1 MMEIALVRG
10 ADALTLNGSGAS
22 ARFLDA
28 SMRALEVSLAGDAA
42 GTTGRLGA
50 ISRMLDEAARAFT
63 WPGEERGYVQV
74 TLPDGQRWRSP
85 YHGGQV
91 EMTRSVA
98 GRGLKTP
105 VVYLS
110 LEREDWWE
118 TAEPVYAALKNR
130 HGQSLGAGGVTV
142 YNHKDAGHDNYV
154 DVEYMEGD
162 LPAPVVLRIT
172 GAGMGGVEAFCG
184 MGSFL
189 VLEDFQVR
197 YEGESGNS
205 GAGVTETLLADAA
218 CAGGSFAALSWSG
231 TVEVM
236 ARRWSVSQAEAGAL
250 AGRVF
255 RPLLRLQEPV
265 AAGESLWLRWQ
276 VGFNNLGV
284 IEVIWQG
291 EEVLALA
298 GRQMVVFPAMQLPPW
313 PTPAGSAESLELCL
327 LAQASM
333 GGGHALGI
341 DQVLLLPADSFLRL
355 IPMVSGYPQ
364 FDIEYATGDG
374 LFKNGGRACPSHE
387 AEGPGLWLVPGRVQR
402 LVFAFRQGNA
412 WNINH
417 APLVNLLVR
426 PRRRVL

>member
-1 MMEIALVRG
+1 MMEITLIRG
-10 ADALTLNGSGAS
+10 ADALALNGSGAS
-22 ARFLDA
+22 TRFVDA
-28 SMRALEVSLAGDAA
+28 SMRTVEISLAGDVLGVAGRVEAA
-42 GTTGRLGA
+42 
-50 ISRMLDEAARAFT
+50 SRMLEEAARAFA
-63 WPGEERGYVQV
+63 WPGEEQGYVQV

-91 EMTRSVA
+91 VMTRSAA

-105 VVYLS
+105 VAHLN

-118 TAEPVYAALKNR
+118 TAEPVYAALRNR
-130 HGQSLGAGGVTV
+130 HGESVGAGGVIV
-142 YNHKDAGHDNYV
+142 YNHKDALHDNYV
-154 DVEYMEGD
+154 DVEYVEGD
-162 LPAPVVLRIT
+162 LPAPAVLKLS
-172 GAGMGGVEAFCG
+172 GAGMGGVEVCCG

-189 VLEDFQVR
+189 VVGDFQVR

-205 GAGVTETLLADAA
+205 GAGVAATLLADAA

-231 TVEVM
+231 AAEVM
-236 ARRWSVSQAEAGAL
+236 LRRWSVSQVEAGAL
-250 AGRVF
+250 AGRVY

-265 AAGESLWLRWQ
+265 AAGEFLWLRWQ

-284 IEVIWQG
+284 IEVIWEG
-291 EEVLALA
+291 EAVLAPT
-298 GRQMVVFPAMQLPPW
+298 GRQMVMFPAMQIPPW
-313 PTPAGSAESLELCL
+313 PAPAGNAEGLELCL
-327 LAQASM
+327 LVQAQTNE
-333 GGGHALGI
+333 GHILKI

-355 IPMVSGYPQ
+355 IPVLSGYPQ
-364 FDIEYATGDG
+364 FDIEYASGDG

-402 LVFAFRQGNA
+402 LVFAFRQGND

>member
-1 MMEIALVRG
+1 MEIALVRG
-10 ADALTLNGSGAS
+10 ADVLTLNGSGAS
-22 ARFLDA
+22 ARFVDA
-28 SMRALEVSLAGDAA
+28 PMRTVEVSLAGDAPGAA
-42 GTTGRLGA
+42 GRVGA
-50 ISRMLDEAARAFT
+50 LSRMLDEAARAFA
-63 WPGEERGYVQV
+63 WPGEDRGYVQV

-85 YHGGQV
+85 YHGGKI
-91 EMTRSVA
+91 EMTRSAA

-105 VVYLS
+105 VAYLS

-118 TAEPVYAALKNR
+118 TAELFYATLKNR
-130 HGQSLGAGGVTV
+130 HGESTGAGGVTV
-142 YNHKDAGHDNYV
+142 YNHKDAGHDNFV
-154 DVEYMEGD
+154 DVEYGEGD
-162 LPAPVVLRIT
+162 LPAPAVLRII

-205 GAGVTETLLADAA
+205 GAGVTATLLADAT
-218 CAGGSFAALSWSG
+218 CAGGSFAALSWAG
-231 TVEVM
+231 LAEVV

-265 AAGESLWLRWQ
+265 TAGESLWLSWQ
-276 VGFNNLGV
+276 VGFNNQGV

-291 EEVLALA
+291 EAVLAPV

-313 PTPAGSAESLELCL
+313 PAPAGNAESLELCL
-327 LAQASM
+327 LAQAQMS
-333 GGGHALGI
+333 GGHSLKI

-355 IPMVSGYPQ
+355 VPVLSGYPQ
-364 FDIEYATGDG
+364 FDIEYATGEG
-374 LFKNGGRACPSHE
+374 WFKNGGRACPSHE

-412 WNINH
+412 WDINH

>member
-1 MMEIALVRG
+1 MEITLVQG
-10 ADALTLNGSGAS
+10 ADVLMLNGSGAA
-22 ARFLDA
+22 ARFVDA
-28 SMRALEVSLAGDAA
+28 SMRTLEVSLAGDAGGAA
-42 GTTGRLGA
+42 GRVGA
-50 ISRMLDEAARAFT
+50 ISRMLEAAARAFN

-74 TLPDGQRWRSP
+74 YLPDGQRWRSP

-91 EMTRSVA
+91 EMTRSAA
-98 GRGLKTP
+98 GRGLQTP
-105 VVYLS
+105 VARLS
-110 LEREDWWE
+110 LEREEWWE

-130 HGQSLGAGGVTV
+130 HGESTGAGGVTV
-142 YNHKDAGHDNYV
+142 YNHQDAGHDNYV

-162 LPAPVVLRIT
+162 LPAPAVLRII
-172 GAGMGGVEAFCG
+172 GAGMGGVEALCG

-189 VLEDFQVR
+189 GLEDFQGR
-197 YEGESGNS
+197 YEGESGYS
-205 GAGVTETLLADAA
+205 GTGVTATLLADAA

-231 TVEVM
+231 TAEVM
-236 ARRWSVSQAEAGAL
+236 VRRWAVSQAEAGAL

-265 AAGESLWLRWQ
+265 AEGEALWLSWQ

-291 EEVLALA
+291 EAVLAPA
-298 GRQMVVFPAMQLPPW
+298 GRQMAMFPAMQLPPW
-313 PTPAGSAESLELCL
+313 PTPAGSAEGLELCL
-327 LAQASM
+327 MAQAQT
-333 GGGHALGI
+333 GGGHTLKI
-341 DQVLLLPADSFLRL
+341 DQALLLPADSFLRL
-355 IPMVSGYPQ
+355 IPLLSGYPQ
-364 FDIEYATGDG
+364 FDIEFTTGEG
-374 LFKNGGRACPSHE
+374 WFKNGGRACPSHE
-387 AEGPGLWLVPGRVQR
+387 AEGPGLWLVPGRTQR